1 LSRRKKKIKKKKKED
16 EEKGKAGSFEVHVKA
31 DCKRACVE
39 EPEAKA
45 KPCSLLRLILMSL
58 ELLSLSLLR
67 SNHTFHTPSLFLRCW
82 RRGEVRHKKRLLS
95 FVYSS

>member
-58 ELLSLSLLR
+58 ELLSLSL
-67 SNHTFHTPSLFLRCW
+67 SF
-82 RRGEVRHKKRLLS
+82 VRTTRFTLPLS
-95 FVYSS
+95 FCDVGGGGR